1 MVDMDK
7 HVTAVGVLNLA
18 LGLSG
23 LLGAPFVLISMV
35 GGGLATGDW
44 PPMVLVPLMGIVITL
59 FMLVLAIPAI
69 VVGIAILSGAD
80 MGALVWTVRG
90 RLEPDQL
97 SDRHAH
103 RRLRTV
109 GAFADVAEL
118 NERKAR

>member
-44 PPMVLVPLMGIVITL
+44 PPMVLVPLMGIGITL
-59 FMLVLAIPAI
+59 FMLILAIPAI
-69 VVGIAILSGAD
+69 VAGIAILRGATWARSFGLFAAALNLISFPIGTPIGAYGLWALSRTPRSG
-80 MGALVWTVRG
+80 VV
-90 RLEPDQL
+90 
-97 SDRHAH
+97 
-103 RRLRTV
+103 V
-109 GAFADVAEL
+109 
-118 NERKAR
+118 